1 MGNCTGYCISEA
13 ENNKMKVTVEQ
24 GYYNVDSV
32 RKNQDGL
39 SQQPTEFEIE
49 YGNQTK
55 AKVIKDYK

>member
-1 MGNCTGYCISEA
+1 
-13 ENNKMKVTVEQ
+13 MKVTVEQ
-24 GYYNVDSV
+24 GYYSVDSV